1 MKELVSVLLTMALV
15 IAGSAL
21 AVEHFHDRETF
32 IPPPDAVAEG
42 FVREVL
48 MKRWDRARPYLAK
61 PDSMSNAD
69 LEALEKSWESRA
81 GDPWIIEAEMITRT
95 DDEALATVRMQS
107 EKGSEAVSF
116 TLVFDR
122 EWKIV
127 TELSA
132 RSS

>member
-1 MKELVSVLLTMALV
+1 VKELVSVLVALALV

-21 AVEHFHDRETF
+21 AVEHFDDRETL

-61 PDSMSNAD
+61 PESMSNQD
-69 LEALEKSWESRA
+69 LEVLEKSWESRA
-81 GDPWIIEAEMITRT
+81 GDPWIIEAETISRT
-95 DDEALATVRMQS
+95 DHEALTTVRMQS
-107 EKGSEAVSF
+107 AKGSEAVSF

-127 TELSA
+127 
-132 RSS
+132 RP